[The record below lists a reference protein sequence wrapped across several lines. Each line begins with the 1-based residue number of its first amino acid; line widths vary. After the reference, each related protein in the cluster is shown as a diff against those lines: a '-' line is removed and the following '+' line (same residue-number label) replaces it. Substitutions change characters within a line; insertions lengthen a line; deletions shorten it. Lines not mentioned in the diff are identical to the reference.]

1 MGPIVQKMSVTDND
15 PQLAL
20 ALVRM
25 ELRFGN
31 MMSQFS
37 IAFNAMLRF
46 MKDGNVR
53 QFRAAK
59 AAMREMSESLR
70 LTLETATGSL
80 HSIPVP

>member
-1 MGPIVQKMSVTDND
+1 MAAAADSD

-46 MKDGNVR
+46 MKNGNVR

-70 LTLETATGSL
+70 LTLETAAGSL
-80 HSIPVP
+80 RSIPVP

>member
-1 MGPIVQKMSVTDND
+1 MGPIDQRMSVTDND

-31 MMSQFS
+31 MMSQIS
-37 IAFNAMLRF
+37 LVFNAMLRF

-70 LTLETATGSL
+70 STLETAAGSL
-80 HSIPVP
+80 RSIPVP

>member
-1 MGPIVQKMSVTDND
+1 MGPIDQRMSVTEND

-25 ELRFGN
+25 ELRFGQMIN
-31 MMSQFS
+31 Q
-37 IAFNAMLRF
+37 ITLVFNAMLRF

-59 AAMREMSESLR
+59 AAMWEMSQSLR
-70 LTLETATGSL
+70 LTLETAASRL
-80 HSIPVP
+80 CSVPVP